1 MKYLFY
7 DTCSLLLK
15 NNSLFEDQNEKPI
28 ISSITINELEGIKTS
43 INKDETVRAQ
53 ARAVLRQLNDN
64 IDKYEIVLFNPHYL
78 EFIDNSFDIT
88 NDLKILAC
96 ANYYN
101 LFVQPIDYFITNDL
115 ILKQLALM
123 YFKTAQVKSIGEDED
138 DYTGFIELYLND
150 IEIANFYNNYESL
163 PIQPLLNQ
171 YIILKNTN
179 GEVFDYYKYTKN
191 GLERIA
197 CPTFNSYQFGQ
208 IKPKDVYQLVAMDSM
223 LQNKVTLIGGH
234 AGTGK
239 TYLALS
245 ALFHLMDKNA
255 IDRIVVFCNPV
266 VARGAAKLGFYPGT
280 REEKL
285 LGSSVGEVLSSK
297 LGDSSEV
304 IRLIESG
311 RLTLIPVGDS
321 RGYEVPPHSGVY
333 IMESQNLDITLLKLL
348 LQRISEDSIV
358 IVDGD
363 RKTQTDMAMY
373 AGENNGMKRMSKVFR
388 GNELFGQVD
397 LQNIYRSKIAEL
409 ADQM

>member
-1 MKYLFY
+1 
-7 DTCSLLLK
+7 
-15 NNSLFEDQNEKPI
+15 
-28 ISSITINELEGIKTS
+28 
-43 INKDETVRAQ
+43 
-53 ARAVLRQLNDN
+53 
-64 IDKYEIVLFNPHYL
+64 
-78 EFIDNSFDIT
+78 
-88 NDLKILAC
+88 
-96 ANYYN
+96 
-101 LFVQPIDYFITNDL
+101 
-115 ILKQLALM
+115 
-123 YFKTAQVKSIGEDED
+123 
-138 DYTGFIELYLND
+138 
-150 IEIANFYNNYESL
+150 
-163 PIQPLLNQ
+163 
-171 YIILKNTN
+171 
-179 GEVFDYYKYTKN
+179 
-191 GLERIA
+191 
-197 CPTFNSYQFGQ
+197 
-208 IKPKDVYQLVAMDSM
+208 
-223 LQNKVTLIGGH
+223 
-234 AGTGK
+234 
-239 TYLALS
+239 
-245 ALFHLMDKNA
+245 MDKNI

-409 ADQM
+409 AD